1 MRPRAV
7 ERDWRQAMPR
17 AEPALSLARLPLLA
31 VVRGQSVLLAEQL
44 VVSPDG
50 EHRSTIYD
58 LVSQR
63 P

>member
-1 MRPRAV
+1 
-7 ERDWRQAMPR
+7 MPR
-17 AEPALSLARLPLLA
+17 AEPALSLTPLPSSA
-31 VVRGQSVLLAEQL
+31 VVRGQSVLLAEQP